1 MQMAG
6 TIAGGMMAAMDPGK
20 YTLDDGIFVSTEATH
35 IAYAIAHKVLDD
47 SLAAEYEEFL
57 GIAEPFV
64 DEDDGDLY
72 ALFEPEFSVEE
83 LQEIAAERDPD
94 DAS

>member
-35 IAYAIAHKVLDD
+35 IAYAIAHKVL
-47 SLAAEYEEFL
+47 AEYEEFL